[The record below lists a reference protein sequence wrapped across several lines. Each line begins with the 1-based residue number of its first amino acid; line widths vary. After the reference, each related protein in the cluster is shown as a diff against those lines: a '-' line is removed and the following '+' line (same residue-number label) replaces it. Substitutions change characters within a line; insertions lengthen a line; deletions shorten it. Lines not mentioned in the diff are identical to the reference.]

1 MSMTVELKA
10 LTEPSNPIVV
20 ANARHS
26 TGRWSSEQLALITTI
41 AQALA
46 ELVASDFGTPGTAEV
61 SVTDDDGYTV
71 FAYVANC
78 NTRSVEVSYALA
90 EVGPRSVVWPRDDT
104 QPPPRR
110 GAMPDPITTFTDRYS
125 AEIALVDHHCP
136 AGAQLDCLG
145 GTSLAIVGILPCGL
159 RVEVSNALL
168 DHDGDDDRFV
178 SVLHDPDGDQ
188 LAWIEDGPLRD
199 QLAVVAAITTEQADI
214 LRQHNAANPG
224 RSVVLTTRAPD
235 IEQH

>member
-1 MSMTVELKA
+1 MTVELKA
-10 LTEPSNPIVV
+10 LTEPSNSIVAA

-46 ELVASDFGTPGTAEV
+46 EAVASEPGTAEV
-61 SVTDDDGYTV
+61 SVTDDDGHTV

-78 NTRSVEVSYALA
+78 NTRSVEV
-90 EVGPRSVVWPRDDT
+90 GPRSVVWTRDDT

-110 GAMPDPITTFTDRYS
+110 GAMADPIRTFTDRYS
-125 AEIALVDHHCP
+125 TEIALVDQHCP

-159 RVEVSNALL
+159 RVEVSNALM
-168 DHDGDDDRFV
+168 DHDGNDEKFV

-188 LAWIEDGPLRD
+188 LAWIDDGPLRD

-214 LRQHNAANPG
+214 LRQHNADNPG
-224 RSVVLTTRAPD
+224 RSVVLTTRAHD
-235 IEQH
+235 IEQTEQH